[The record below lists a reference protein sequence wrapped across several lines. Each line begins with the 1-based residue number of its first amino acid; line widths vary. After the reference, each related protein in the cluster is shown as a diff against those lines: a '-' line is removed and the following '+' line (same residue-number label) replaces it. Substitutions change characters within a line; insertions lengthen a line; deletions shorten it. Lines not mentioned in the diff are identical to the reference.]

1 MLGGSAYRARSPP
14 YSICPRLTSQG
25 KIVGRP
31 PGCPLDLVST
41 TASIFAVLWYFQCQD
56 SEVTLLITLDKV
68 PVQEEGLHKVLH
80 QVGGWPGKERDWE
93 GPRSDEE
100 VLLCHQSRR
109 AHTNEDSPQKV
120 SEMRQHCKFILVSIS
135 FILAMM
141 SYLLRTAWTAV
152 MISTGINWA

>member
-68 PVQEEGLHKVLH
+68 PVQEEGFHKVLH
-80 QVGGWPGKERDWE
+80 QVGGWPGQERDWE

-120 SEMRQHCKFILVSIS
+120 RCVSIVTLFLCLFLS
-135 FILAMM
+135 FIHAMM